1 LDIIGNGTGSGN
13 LTRQIKLWDDVTV
26 NSDIII
32 NNTLKVKSDKASITN
47 EGLIFG
53 FTIYLG
59 DNGTQPSTISE
70 KGKIIARSLDIY
82 DTDKNVIKAS
92 ISSAGAIAGTSLSV
106 GTTGTITGNT
116 ITLNGVSVPNIYS
129 GQIGAK
135 GLYINGTAADSS
147 DTNSIKATGQIEA
160 LSFNVN
166 SDIRIKKNIEYQNTN
181 SSLETIRL
189 LKPAKYDF
197 IDSKKKICHG
207 FLAQELE
214 EILPSLITNTNNYI
228 PNIFSNATVNG
239 DGFKVTIL
247 NEKFSLFDLKNKEN
261 AKIEYTDASNKIFIA
276 NIKEIIDEK
285 TFIVQEKID
294 FDTIFI
300 KGEEI
305 EDFKSIDPIQI
316 ISLNTASIIQL
327 DKELSEAKNKINE
340 LENKIDELLKKI

>member
-1 LDIIGNGTGSGN
+1 MSSSSDSAVFNISGSNYIQFYNTATDKTNRIGYSLASASTGDNNRSDSLDIIGYGSSSS
-13 LTRQIKLWDDVTV
+13 TRKIKLWDTVTV
-26 NSDIII
+26 GNGLTVSAGGLNIYNSGAS
-32 NNTLKVKSDKASITN
+32 TASITAA
-47 EGLIFG
+47 GAITGDRLSLI
-53 FTIYLG
+53 
-59 DNGTQPSTISE
+59 ST
-70 KGKIIARSLDIY
+70 A
-82 DTDKNVIKAS
+82 AS
-92 ISSAGAIAGTSLSV
+92 IS
-106 GTTGTITGNT
+106 
-116 ITLNGVSVPNIYS
+116 
-129 GQIGAK
+129 GQITAA
-135 GLYINGTAADSS
+135 GLNINGKAADSNN
-147 DTNSIKATGQIEA
+147 TNSIMATGQIQAE
-160 LSFNVN
+160 SFNVS

-228 PNIFSNATVNG
+228 PNIFSNAIVND

-261 AKIEYTDASNKIFIA
+261 AKIEYTDASNNIFIA

-285 TFIVQEKID
+285 TFIVQEKIN

-305 EDFKSIDPIQI
+305 KEFKAIDKIRS

-327 DKELSEAKNKINE
+327 DKELSKAKNKIIE
-340 LENKIDELLKKI
+340 LENKIDELLKFLKQ